1 MVGENM
7 RIVCLGDSTTYGFP
21 YGPDASWTSMLANE
35 IKGEVINKGING
47 NTTEDMLL
55 RFKRDVLDL
64 KPDYVIITG
73 GINDVVQ
80 GESLAKITLN
90 IENMAEKACQE
101 GIRVIIGLPTP
112 VDYSAWE
119 SVLKNL
125 RIWLIEFTHKNNL
138 SLIDFCKAFYTD
150 EYKLKKELL
159 LPDGGH
165 PTRGGYVEMF
175 KQIDISL
182 FK

>member
-1 MVGENM
+1 MPDKL
-7 RIVCLGDSTTYGFP
+7 RIVCLGDSITYGFP
-21 YGPDASWTSMLANE
+21 YGPEFSWVKMMSSA
-35 IKGEVINKGING
+35 IDGVIINKGING
-47 NTTEDMLL
+47 NTTEDMLQ

-80 GESLAKITLN
+80 GESLAAITFN
-90 IENMAEKACQE
+90 IEQMVSLAREQNIKVIL
-101 GIRVIIGLPTP
+101 GIPTP

-119 SVLKNL
+119 RVLQNLRNWISDFTQNQNIPIINFCAAFYDENKNL
-125 RIWLIEFTHKNNL
+125 R
-138 SLIDFCKAFYTD
+138 
-150 EYKLKKELL
+150 KELL

-165 PTRGGYVEMF
+165 PTQEGYREMF
-175 KQIDISL
+175 KQIDLNL